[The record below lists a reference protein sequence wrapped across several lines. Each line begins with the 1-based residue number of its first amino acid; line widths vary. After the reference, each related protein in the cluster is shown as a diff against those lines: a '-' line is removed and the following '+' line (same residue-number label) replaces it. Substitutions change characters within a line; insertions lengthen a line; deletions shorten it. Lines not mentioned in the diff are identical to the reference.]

1 MDISVEPSSVI
12 ILSIVIILLYIS
24 HIVSELETSI
34 TAVSLIRLKTLE
46 DTLCNDEKEKSKYLK
61 IKYLIDIKDKQD
73 EVIST
78 MLILNNAV
86 NIVVTALTT
95 SVVKDL
101 FGNRAVTIATFM
113 LTMIVLVFCEVLPKK
128 IATIRAEKCLLKYI
142 GLLKIAIPLCTPI
155 RIIID
160 AVVNFIAS
168 IFKIDL
174 DKKEETLT
182 EEEFKTIVDISREEG
197 IIESDEKK
205 FIDNVVESKDRVLED
220 IMTKKENIVYVN
232 KDDTLD
238 TILEIFREHA
248 YTRYPIIDGNI
259 DNIIGVLNVKDI
271 LFLNDTMQES
281 FDLDEFIREPFFLDK
296 NKTITNALKRMRVNN
311 VSIVFVRD
319 VNCKTVGLATIEDI
333 VEEIVGEIRDE
344 YDEEDE

>member
-1 MDISVEPSSVI
+1 MDISIEPSSVI
-12 ILSIVIILLYIS
+12 ILIIIIVLLYIS

-46 DTLCNDEKEKSKYLK
+46 DTLSNNAKEKSKYLK

-101 FGNRAVTIATFM
+101 FGNTAVTIATFA

-142 GLLKIAIPLCTPI
+142 SLLKIAIPICTPI
-155 RIIID
+155 RLIID
-160 AVVNFIAS
+160 AIVNFIAS

-232 KDDTLD
+232 KDDSLD
-238 TILEIFREHA
+238 KILEIFREHA

-271 LFLNDTMQES
+271 LFLNDTMQEN

-319 VNCKTVGLATIEDI
+319 INCKTVGLATIEDI